1 MMKATFTVSL
11 IMASTLAQSDDLADS
26 VEPTAEDCPFLRV
39 FDKNAEGR
47 WEVSRDIVPDL
58 PQLSFSDVDKAA
70 VADWLASKEESMELQ
85 DAKWAE
91 AWQTYMDAVA
101 QPWNDFLTQ
110 AEKLSDE
117 YVESGIQTDQEI
129 MRFIAENTFVD
140 GKSLSE
146 VFPQFE
152 DFLASY
158 REEALV
164 WDDWF
169 NFDAFKRTPRNLK
182 KLGGYL
188 DADGNYHPN
197 EVMVQDWEENQEE
210 LTSESDAE
218 SEESSDEDTG
228 DRLENVMDKIEGA
241 AVTYGYDPEIIK
253 AYLQDKE
260 ATLAEV
266 VESHKAAANAR
277 A

>member
-1 MMKATFTVSL
+1 
-11 IMASTLAQSDDLADS
+11 
-26 VEPTAEDCPFLRV
+26 
-39 FDKNAEGR
+39 
-47 WEVSRDIVPDL
+47 
-58 PQLSFSDVDKAA
+58 
-70 VADWLASKEESMELQ
+70 MELQ

-169 NFDAFKRTPRNLK
+169 NFDAFRRTPRNLK
-182 KLGGYL
+182 KLGGYF
-188 DADGNYHPN
+188 DAEGNYHPN
-197 EVMVQDWEENQEE
+197 EAMVQDWEENQQEP
-210 LTSESDAE
+210 TSESDAE